1 MPQFDVSVIRTEFW
15 HLPIGSSTV
24 AFFAPT
30 PLHKQKFWRYG
41 AVPVFARNRH
51 CAGPRASQ
59 LGAASLTIRQAKVEV
74 AVPKLPLRPCVVFG
88 MLKNAVQPEGH
99 RRLFEGRRNREH

>member
-51 CAGPRASQ
+51 CTRVLEP
-59 LGAASLTIRQAKVEV
+59 LSLV
-74 AVPKLPLRPCVVFG
+74 LPP
-88 MLKNAVQPEGH
+88 
-99 RRLFEGRRNREH
+99 